1 VPRARAGKPN
11 RLKTPLKGR
20 AERNPQTLPHFNLTE
35 SGIYSRQAMSAVL
48 MGVAV
53 LVVAFTVLWVL
64 LRLLRP
70 GRHGLTPR
78 SGSDS
83 GFRG

>member
-1 VPRARAGKPN
+1 
-11 RLKTPLKGR
+11 
-20 AERNPQTLPHFNLTE
+20 
-35 SGIYSRQAMSAVL
+35 MSAVL